1 MRTIRHMSTN
11 IEGLL
16 RNYKGKKINILD
28 DDNGRTMSDAQ
39 ARKEITGLQAK
50 GHKLIPCGDCE
61 GFDPFGKGCPGH
73 EVVEMDRST
82 IDGYGKIEECEISC
96 GKFHLKITD
105 GFQNNAIRTFELM
118 GKAMDLAGDEYPII
132 DKCVT
137 DNNIF
142 YLILKSNLK

>member
-61 GFDPFGKGCPGH
+61 GFDPFGGGCPGH
-73 EVVEMDRST
+73 EVIEMDRT
-82 IDGYGKIEECEISC
+82 TVEGYGKIEECEMVN

-105 GFQNNAIRTFELM
+105 GFDGGAKTTFDLM
-118 GKAMDLAGDEYPII
+118 GKATDLAGNDYPII
-132 DKCVT
+132 DKCET
-137 DNNIF
+137 DKDIF
-142 YLILKSNLK
+142 HLILKKKK